1 MRSVYLNQA
10 ATSFPKP
17 REVVEAVHAWFDRPP
32 VDAARGGDGAD
43 DPVAPCREGLAEL
56 LGVDDIT
63 RIVLLPSATHA
74 LNLVIGALV
83 GPGSHVVTST
93 LEHNSV
99 LRPIV
104 HRERDLG
111 VAVTMIEP
119 GADGLLRPGALREAL
134 RPSTSLV
141 ALTHTSNVTGSIQPV
156 EELAGVAAT
165 AGVPF
170 LLDASQTVGAVPLAH
185 RQLPGRVFV
194 AFSGHKGLLGPP
206 GVGCLVVPDATL
218 PQTIVGG
225 TGVRSEDRYHP
236 SELPLR
242 HEAGTPNLP
251 GVAGLR
257 AGIRFVHRVGVEALG
272 SHRAWL
278 VRRLRDGLRAMGH
291 LRLFPLAH
299 EDGRVGI
306 VPLAVAGWEPDE
318 VGFVL
323 RESFGIEVRTGLHCA
338 PLALR
343 GLPDEPTGSVRV
355 SVGLGTVEDDVDL
368 LLAALASLEGR

>member
-32 VDAARGGDGAD
+32 VDAARGGNGAN
-43 DPVAPCREGLAEL
+43 DPVAPCRKGLADL
-56 LGVDDIT
+56 LGVDDDA
-63 RIVLLPSATHA
+63 RVVLLPSATYA

-83 GPGSHVVTST
+83 EPGSHVVTST

-99 LRPIV
+99 LRPIT

-119 GADGLLRPGALREAL
+119 GADGTLQPGSLKEAL

-141 ALTHTSNVTGSIQPV
+141 ALTHASNVTGCIQPV
-156 EELAGVAAT
+156 EELAAVAAA
-165 AGVPF
+165 AGVPL
-170 LLDASQTVGAVPLAH
+170 LLDASQTVGAVPLTYRH
-185 RQLPGRVFV
+185 FPGRVFL

-206 GVGCLVVPDATL
+206 GVGCLVVPDARL

-225 TGVRSEDRYHP
+225 TGVRSEDRFHP
-236 SELPLR
+236 PELPLR

-251 GVAGLR
+251 GIAGLR
-257 AGIRFVHRVGVEALG
+257 AGTRSVQRVGVEALG

-291 LRLFPLAH
+291 IRLFPLAR

-306 VPLAVAGWEPDE
+306 VPFGVARWEPDE

-338 PLALR
+338 PLALQGR
-343 GLPDEPTGSVRV
+343 ADEPRGSVRV
-355 SVGLGTVEDDVDL
+355 SVGLGTAEDDVDL
-368 LLAALASLEGR
+368 LLAALTSLEGR

>member
-17 REVVEAVHAWFDRPP
+17 REVVEAVTAWFSRPP
-32 VDAARGGDGAD
+32 VDAGRGGDGAG
-43 DPVAPCREGLAEL
+43 DPMPPCREGLAEL
-56 LGVDDIT
+56 LGVDDPAAIA
-63 RIVLLPSATHA
+63 LLPSATHA
-74 LNLVIGALV
+74 LNLVIDALV
-83 GPGSHVVTST
+83 GPGCHVVTST

-111 VAVTMIEP
+111 ATVTMI
-119 GADGLLRPGALREAL
+119 GADADGLLQPGALQAAL

-141 ALTHTSNVTGSIQPV
+141 ALTHASNVTGSIQPAQA
-156 EELAGVAAT
+156 LAEVAAA
-165 AGVPF
+165 AGVPL
-170 LLDASQTVGAVPLAH
+170 LLDASQSVGAVPLSH
-185 RQLPGRVFV
+185 RLLPGRVFL
-194 AFSGHKGLLGPP
+194 AFSGHKGLMGPP
-206 GVGCLVVPDATL
+206 GVGCLVVPDNTM

-225 TGVRSEDRYHP
+225 TGIRSEDRFHP
-236 SELPLR
+236 PELPLR

-251 GVAGLR
+251 GIAGLR
-257 AGIRFVHRVGVEALG
+257 AGTRLVLRIGVEALG
-272 SHRAWL
+272 AHRAWL
-278 VRRLRDGLRAMGH
+278 VQRLREGLRAMGH
-291 LRLFPLAH
+291 VRLFPLAQ

-306 VPLAVAGWEPDE
+306 VPLGVVGWEPDE

-343 GLPDEPTGSVRV
+343 GLDGEPRGSVRV
-355 SVGLGTVEDDVDL
+355 SVGLGTAEDDVDL